1 MTVRAKFFLLFTHCF
16 QVRGK
21 FSEKTSLSVSRIT
34 ALNPSDAVDANVRI
48 SSSNS
53 DAFSDADV
61 NYFNINLI
69 QILRCTSTINSFP
82 SKLSH
87 LSFRI
92 SGKQSKYI

>member
-1 MTVRAKFFLLFTHCF
+1 MADYNYDDNSYDDDDDCDDSHLINF
-16 QVRGK
+16 
-21 FSEKTSLSVSRIT
+21 SVSLIT
-34 ALNPSDAVDANVRI
+34 TQNPSDAVDANVRI